1 MPAGPPS
8 DFPLHKALSRHTGFL
23 ISRLGWFAQK
33 RFAERIAKVGLTPRA
48 WGALNVLEQEGVITQ
63 HALCRSMGMDPSSMV
78 AIIDELEAQ
87 ELVERKRNP
96 QDRRAHALHITDKG
110 RSTLTNA
117 RNLAMQAQNELLGP
131 LNREEREQL
140 HSLLLRLVINAQQ
153 VRKTELGAVE
163 RRGSGPDADEHAPAV

>member
-1 MPAGPPS
+1 MPDSPPS

-33 RFAERIAKVGLTPRA
+33 RFAERMAAVGLTPRA

-78 AIIDELEAQ
+78 AIIDELETQ
-87 ELVERKRNP
+87 GLVERQRNP
-96 QDRRAHALHITDKG
+96 KDRRAHALHITDKG

-117 RNLAMQAQNELLGP
+117 RKLAMQAQDELLGP
-131 LNREEREQL
+131 LDAEERKQL

-153 VRKTELGAVE
+153 VRKTEPDSSE
-163 RRGSGPDADEHAPAV
+163 RPPTV